1 MTKIYKKRSGWPIL
15 LKPTEK
21 AGDGL
26 YLKTVLTQKSIFC
39 HNLAQMSLLLLLRL
53 IVFNAVKWLALN
65 GSIKHCCQ

>member
-1 MTKIYKKRSGWPIL
+1 MAHFIKTNRKGRRWPLFKNRS
-15 LKPTEK
+15 
-21 AGDGL
+21 D
-26 YLKTVLTQKSIFC
+26 QKSIFC